1 MNRREFLMWV
11 GIGGLASSLPV
22 ALTACSPK
30 TEKSESPTLPKRTD
44 GFQSVGTVAELN
56 QKGQLLNKQF
66 AGGSVLVV
74 SNPANPKT
82 ITAVNPICTHRGCTV
97 DWKAD
102 KKAFVC
108 PCHQAEFSLDGKVI
122 QGQAKKPLSTYNA
135 KIEGDSVLV
144 QVT

>member
-1 MNRREFLMWV
+1 VDSPVPCQLR
-11 GIGGLASSLPV
+11 SLPV
-22 ALTACSPK
+22 ILK
-30 TEKSESPTLPKRTD
+30 LKS
-44 GFQSVGTVAELN
+44 QI
-56 QKGQLLNKQF
+56 LNKGF

-97 DWKAD
+97 EWKAD

-108 PCHQAEFSLDGKVI
+108 PCHDAQFSSDGKVLK
-122 QGQAKKPLSTYNA
+122 GPAKKSLSTYDA

-144 QVT
+144 KAT

>member
-1 MNRREFLMWV
+1 MWV

-22 ALTACSPK
+22 ALAACSPK
-30 TEKSESPTLPKRTD
+30 TEKSQSSTMPKRAD

-56 QKGQLLNKQF
+56 QKGQILNKQF

-74 SNPANPKT
+74 SNPANPKA
-82 ITAVNPICTHRGCTV
+82 IAAVKPICTHRGCTV

-108 PCHQAEFSLDGKVI
+108 PCHKAEFSLDGKVL
-122 QGQAKKPLSTYNA
+122 QGPAKKSLSTYIA

-144 QVT
+144 KAT

>member
-1 MNRREFLMWV
+1 MWV

-22 ALTACSPK
+22 ALAACSPK
-30 TEKSESPTLPKRTD
+30 TEKSESPAMQKRAD

-82 ITAVNPICTHRGCTV
+82 ITAVNPICTHKGCTIE
-97 DWKAD
+97 WKAARN
-102 KKAFVC
+102 AFVC
-108 PCHQAEFSLDGKVI
+108 PCHKAEFSLDGKVL
-122 QGQAKKPLSTYNA
+122 QGPAKKSLPTYSA
-135 KIEGDSVLV
+135 KIEGDAILV
-144 QVT
+144 KPT

>member
-22 ALTACSPK
+22 ALAACSPK
-30 TEKSESPTLPKRTD
+30 SEKSESPTLSKRTD

-56 QKGQLLNKQF
+56 QKGQLLNKEF

-74 SNPANPKT
+74 SNPANPKA
-82 ITAVNPICTHRGCTV
+82 IAAVNPICTHKGCTV
-97 DWKAD
+97 EWKGG

-108 PCHQAEFSLDGKVI
+108 PCHQAEFSFDGKVL
-122 QGQAKKPLSTYNA
+122 QGPAKKSLPTYNA

-144 QVT
+144 KAT

>member
-1 MNRREFLMWV
+1 MWV

-22 ALTACSPK
+22 ALAACSPK
-30 TEKSESPTLPKRTD
+30 TEKSQSSTMPKRAD

-82 ITAVNPICTHRGCTV
+82 IAAVNPICTHKGCTV
-97 DWKAD
+97 EWKAG

-108 PCHQAEFSLDGKVI
+108 PCHKAEFSLDGKVL
-122 QGQAKKPLSTYNA
+122 QGPAKKSLSTYNA

-144 QVT
+144 KAT